1 MSDFKNDTKQYTA
14 ADISQYLEGK
24 FNASEMHA
32 IEKAALED
40 SFLADAI
47 EGMREASE
55 TYGSK
60 STPANLEQLKEQ
72 IAVKATG
79 GKIIPLTAKRW
90 WPMAAAACVLVVST
104 VLIYNG
110 WFRNQQTDS
119 IALVEPTN
127 NLPETIGPAAPQN
140 SIGKKD
146 TSNGINKDSKE
157 ESRKTIDAKK
167 ANGINNQEEEKRTK
181 TVSSELA
188 TQEEPKLNLPPIKQ
202 LEKAKDIARAE
213 APKAEDQNKSVKTA
227 SEAARGGIADKNLK
241 AAPVKNNNAA
251 LETVNVPAKKAE
263 SKADSLGYNVIRNY
277 FNGKIT
283 DKNNQPIANAT
294 VQLANTNN
302 GYLTDQNGFFK
313 FSGTDSLVNVNVIVV
328 GYATQN
334 FQLRNNVSLNQLQ
347 LQPIVNNS
355 LDEVVVTG
363 SGQRQRREL
372 KEYKTKFP
380 RVLVQDAEPASGWIE
395 FDKYIEANK
404 KVLDGDI
411 IKSGEV
417 VVSFLVNRNIVLSGF
432 KIEQSLSPA
441 QDAEALRLLKEGP
454 SWRLL
459 KGKKTR
465 VLVIVR
471 F

>member
-24 FNASEMHA
+24 FNFSEMHA

-47 EGMREASE
+47 EGMREARE

-72 IAVKATG
+72 MAVKVTG
-79 GKIIPLTAKRW
+79 GKAIPITNRRW
-90 WPMAAAACVLVVST
+90 WNMAAAACVLVVST
-104 VLIYNG
+104 VLVYTT
-110 WFRNQQTDS
+110 WFRNEQNDT
-119 IALVEPTN
+119 IAVVEQKN
-127 NLPETIGPAAPQN
+127 NLPETISPSSPEN
-140 SIGKKD
+140 SISKKD
-146 TSNGINKDSKE
+146 SSIGLIKESKEDSKE
-157 ESRKTIDAKK
+157 TVEPKK
-167 ANGINNQEEEKRTK
+167 YPVVIKEEEENKSKSEPVAIARQEESTNKPSP
-181 TVSSELA
+181 V
-188 TQEEPKLNLPPIKQ
+188 KQ
-202 LEKAKDIARAE
+202 AKDIE
-213 APKAEDQNKSVKTA
+213 KSDAPKTNDQNKGINSANEV
-227 SEAARGGIADKNLK
+227 ARGRAVDKDEK
-241 AAPVKNNNAA
+241 AASVKNNSAD
-251 LETVNVPAKKAE
+251 LEIVNDPEKKLSGKVAGVASNVNVN
-263 SKADSLGYNVIRNY
+263 S
-277 FNGKIT
+277 FNGKII

-313 FSGTDSLVNVNVIVV
+313 FSGTDSLVNVNVMVV

-347 LQPIVNNS
+347 LQPIANNN
-355 LDEVVVTG
+355 LDEVVVTTNE
-363 SGQRQRREL
+363 QKQRRD
-372 KEYKTKFP
+372 KTKYKTKFP
-380 RVLVQDAEPASGWIE
+380 SVLVQDAEPASGWIE

-404 KVLDGDI
+404 EILGDKNS
-411 IKSGEV
+411 KSGEV
-417 VVSFLVNRNIVLSGF
+417 VVSFLVNRNTVLNGF
-432 KIEQSLSPA
+432 KIEQSLGPA

-454 SWRLL
+454 AWRLL

-465 VLVIVR
+465 VLVIIR